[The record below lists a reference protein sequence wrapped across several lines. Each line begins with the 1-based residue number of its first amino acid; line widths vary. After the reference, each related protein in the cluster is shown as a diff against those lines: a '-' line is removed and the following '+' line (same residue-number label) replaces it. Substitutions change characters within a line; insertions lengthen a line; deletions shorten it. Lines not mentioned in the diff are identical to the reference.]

1 MRMVATADC
10 LANAVAPCLI
20 MSTTYYVLNGD
31 MDVVDTP
38 IHMYLCAEVCSHPQ
52 LAHIH
57 ACNSRS
63 PSSPSRADALE
74 LMKLR

>member
-1 MRMVATADC
+1 MVATARLSRQRRGPVPDH
-10 LANAVAPCLI
+10 VYY
-20 MSTTYYVLNGD
+20 TYYVLNGD
-31 MDVVDTP
+31 RDVVDTP